1 MKRKRNETDHKQ
13 VRWMEIAR
21 RGFLLAGL
29 IIGIWLIWNPVSEVY
44 RVHVIDFS
52 EELSRRPGWQQA
64 NYETLDDYIQAQT
77 ENRLT
82 RTEDPYWLNL
92 YRDLDSSV
100 TRREPSVY
108 ANRAVPSGYST
119 YYYFLPSE
127 IPVAETFPNRGTVL
141 FVEMRS
147 ETGSLL
153 YLGVNRWVGEDVITY
168 SPSPPNWLLFPQR
181 ATGILILIAGV
192 LLYLM
197 IPRRRLAPD
206 ALYYLTGPAILGP
219 DIAGFILS
227 TGFFWLGRV
236 LLVWEGWFLF
246 PIAIIL
252 WVLGLFG
259 VLLLFVG
266 LWYATLWYAI
276 KEEGIVEYSLKGKR
290 IVLWNEIM
298 AVGSYEK
305 GLPPWMLGLFLLF
318 GRYGSLST
326 QMAMA
331 QGFRK
336 ESGIRINVKDQ
347 KPLIIM
353 TNAFVGI
360 DRLAKSL
367 AKIERVVSI
376 DRSDSEG

>member
-1 MKRKRNETDHKQ
+1 MKRERKEMDHHR
-13 VRWMEIAR
+13 VRWMEITR
-21 RGFLLAGL
+21 RGFLIAGL
-29 IIGIWLIWNPVSEVY
+29 IIGIWLIWNPVSEIY

-64 NYETLDDYIQAQT
+64 NYETLDAYIQAQT
-77 ENRLT
+77 EGRLEQT
-82 RTEDPYWLNL
+82 GDPYWLHL

-127 IPVAETFPNRGTVL
+127 IPVAESFSNQGTVL
-141 FVEMRS
+141 FVEMHS
-147 ETGSLL
+147 EAGNVL
-153 YLGVNRWVGEDVITY
+153 YLGINRWVGEDAIAF
-168 SPSPPNWLLFPQR
+168 SPSPPDWLLFPQR
-181 ATGILILIAGV
+181 TTGIIFLVAGI
-192 LLYLM
+192 LLYLL

-206 ALYYLTGPAILGP
+206 ALYYQKGPAILGP
-219 DIAGFILS
+219 DIAGVILT
-227 TGFFWLGRV
+227 TGFFWIGRV

-252 WVLGLFG
+252 WILGLFG

-266 LWYATLWYAI
+266 LWYATLWYKI
-276 KEEGIVEYSLKGKR
+276 NEDGIVENSLKGKR
-290 IVLWNEIM
+290 TVLWNDII

-336 ESGIRINVKDQ
+336 ESGIRIDVKDQ
-347 KPLIIM
+347 NPLIIM
-353 TNAFVGI
+353 TNAFIGI
-360 DRLAKSL
+360 DRLGKSL
-367 AKIERVVSI
+367 KKMGRFTTV
-376 DRSDSEG
+376 DQRNPTG